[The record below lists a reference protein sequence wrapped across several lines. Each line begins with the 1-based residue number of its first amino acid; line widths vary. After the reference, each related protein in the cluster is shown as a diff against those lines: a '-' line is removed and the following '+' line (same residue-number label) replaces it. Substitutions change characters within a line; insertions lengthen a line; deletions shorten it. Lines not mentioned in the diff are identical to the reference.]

1 MSFEQ
6 LIAKVHQAEDVVE
19 AQERRLVAN
28 LRQIQH
34 SWREAWTPG
43 RIVIAGLVSGFAVG
57 RAEPLRVAAKSGGMM
72 QMVSMLSSLFAG
84 GSAGVAASQAER
96 AADNTETVAAA
107 VEEGEDAVVARAE
120 ATVQAVRSAADPIDF

>member
-28 LRQIQH
+28 LRQVQH

-96 AADNTETVAAA
+96 AADNTQTVAAA
-107 VEEGEDAVVARAE
+107 IEEGEDAVVARAE

>member
-6 LIAKVHQAEDVVE
+6 LIAKVHQAEDAVE

-28 LRQIQH
+28 LREVRH

-43 RIVIAGLVSGFAVG
+43 RIVIAGLVGGFMVG

-72 QMVSMLSSLFAG
+72 QMISTLSSLFAG
-84 GSAGVAASQAER
+84 AGAGVAASQAER

-120 ATVQAVRSAADPIDF
+120 ATVQAVRSTADPIDF